1 MKRVF
6 ARVGIPV
13 LICLALPSS
22 AQDQQISLP
31 AGGNAWISGGTDKLT
46 NDGIVNWSD
55 PNTVCNFFVRVQPG
69 ELKIA
74 LALKSTTGSG
84 IEVTFKQAGELP
96 KEALFTLDLKKVTLF
111 SVPGQPILPVE
122 NLTIVRQGYVTIVV
136 QGISK
141 SGKTF
146 GDFRGL
152 ELGGS
157 AVAGEVS
164 LVPNNEGNYFYWG
177 RRGPSVHL
185 RYDLGGRTDIEWFY
199 SEITVPQGNDVI
211 GSYYMANGFSD
222 GYFGFQVN
230 SETERRVLFSV
241 WSPFQTD
248 DPKSIPEADRI
259 RMMKKGDGVYTGEF
273 GNEGSGGQSYLKYP
287 WKAGNTYG
295 FLLRAQPE
303 GTEATVYTAWFF
315 APEKGQWQLIASFR
329 RPKKAAYL
337 TSLYSFLENF
347 VPETGNTTRMA
358 RYGNQWVRDSSG
370 RWNELTQIKFTG
382 DNTAR
387 KNYRKDYAGGV
398 SGNIFYLRNCGFFN
412 DYTKLDQLFERT
424 PNGSPPKVDLTSL
437 P

>member
-1 MKRVF
+1 MKI
-6 ARVGIPV
+6 ALIPV
-13 LICLALPSS
+13 LLLGFGIASLA
-22 AQDQQISLP
+22 QIKINLP
-31 AGGNAWISGGTDKLT
+31 AGGNAWVRGGSDKLT
-46 NDGIVNWSD
+46 EEGIVSWGD
-55 PNTVCNFFVRVQPG
+55 PNTECTFFARVQPG
-69 ELKIA
+69 ELRVSLNIS
-74 LALKSTTGSG
+74 STSGSSVRLIVNG
-84 IEVTFKQAGELP
+84 VPKAGRVL
-96 KEALFTLDLKKVTLF
+96 
-111 SVPGQPILPVE
+111 PGQSPISIGSW
-122 NLTIVRQGYVTIVV
+122 TISQEGYIAILV

-141 SGKTF
+141 EGKTF

-152 ELGGS
+152 ELEGS
-157 AVAGEVS
+157 AVTGEVS

-185 RYDLGGRTDIEWFY
+185 RYDLSDRTDIEWFF
-199 SEITVPQGNDVI
+199 SEITVPEGNDVI

-259 RMMKKGDGVYTGEF
+259 RLMKKGDGVYTGEF

-370 RWNELTQIKFTG
+370 RWIELTQIKFTG

-387 KNYRKDYAGGV
+387 RNYRKDYAGGV

-424 PNGSPPKVDLTSL
+424 PNGSPPKVDLTAL